1 MSRSQYTFSNG
12 FHNMSVFT
20 IGNVKVSV
28 KTCMLPLHIVCE
40 KLKTFQ
46 IPFQEHNNFIVAK
59 SKYTFI
65 IFKAKLNCNTNHIN
79 ITKIPCLS
87 KIADA
92 VGEIETLLNCIT
104 SQLTIDNIS
113 ATSTYPEKLD
123 LVQIVNKEKFCQI
136 KYNNQAFPGLF
147 LKFNLGTAILFHSGK
162 INIVGCKREK
172 DLEWI
177 LKEIYANI

>member
-1 MSRSQYTFSNG
+1 M
-12 FHNMSVFT
+12 VFT

-28 KTCMLPLHIVCE
+28 KTCSLPLHIVSE

-46 IPFQEHNNFIVAK
+46 IPFKEHNNFLVAK
-59 SKYTFI
+59 SNYTFI

-87 KIADA
+87 KIVDA
-92 VGEIETLLNCIT
+92 VDEIEKLLNCKT

-113 ATSTYPEKLD
+113 ATSKYPLQLD
-123 LVQIVNKEKFCQI
+123 LVQIVNQNKFPQI

-147 LKFNLGTAILFHSGK
+147 LKFQSGTAILFHSGK

-177 LKEIYANI
+177 LKEIFANI